1 MIATAAPRAA
11 AAEVSYEDGCSICFF
26 GQREKRQV
34 NSSEIDGNAQVV
46 AESQQRKHDY
56 GPAYNVGHGENVR
69 LKLMGV
75 RGA

>member
-1 MIATAAPRAA
+1 
-11 AAEVSYEDGCSICFF
+11 
-26 GQREKRQV
+26 
-34 NSSEIDGNAQVV
+34 VV